1 MGRQKTS
8 DTKSTFETLEVW
20 KAARDLRKAISQ
32 LVQDFPNPERWR
44 LSDQMLRASR
54 SVTAN
59 IAEGHGRYHFQ
70 ENIQFCRQA
79 RGSLYELLDHIT
91 VALDEGYISEE
102 IFHTLRNNIFSV
114 MKVLNGYIKYLR
126 NRKELTQPT

>member
-1 MGRQKTS
+1 LGKQKNS

-32 LVQDFPNPERWR
+32 IVRDLPNPERFR

-79 RGSLYELLDHIT
+79 RGSLYELLDHLI

-102 IFHTLRNNIFSV
+102 IFYKLKNNIFNV
-114 MKVLNGYIKYLR
+114 IKVLNGYTKYLR